1 MKSRTYLQLIFAI
14 ALMFAVFCPVLAAQ
28 SIGLA
33 PAQVVQTFRPGEP
46 FEIELA
52 TVNSGTEPVEMGVE
66 ITDFWYDENNE
77 KVFSPPGTSPRSAAN
92 WIQFTPEKF
101 DVRPGAA
108 QKMKAVVTPPSD
120 ARGGYYAALFVDSK
134 PQLSFRK
141 TSSGSPVYTRM
152 RVGCLV
158 LLQAESTEQIKLDV
172 RSATLTPPSA
182 SHALQLRVPLAN
194 NSNTHVFAQPTL
206 AILDPDHKLV
216 AKAQGDM
223 KRLLPGQKD
232 ELSIEWAGDLKPGK
246 YSGVLNVS
254 YGNDGIQTQ
263 VIPFTVGE
271 K

>member
-1 MKSRTYLQLIFAI
+1 MKLKIYLRLILATLI
-14 ALMFAVFCPVLAAQ
+14 IAVFAPMVLAQ

-52 TVNSGTEPVEMGVE
+52 TVNSGAEAVEMGVE
-66 ITDFWYDENNE
+66 VTDFWYDGNNE
-77 KVFSPPGTSPRSAAN
+77 KIFSPPGTSPRSAAN

-101 DVRPGAA
+101 DVAPGAA
-108 QKMKAVVTPPSD
+108 QKMKAVITPPSD

-134 PQLSFRK
+134 PRLSFRK

-158 LLQAESTEQIKLDV
+158 LLQAENTEEIKLEV
-172 RSATLTPPSA
+172 RNATLTPPS
-182 SHALQLRVPLAN
+182 SSNALKLRVPIFN
-194 NSNTHVFAQPTL
+194 NGNTHVFAQPTL
-206 AILDPDHKLV
+206 AILDPDHKLI

-232 ELSIEWAGDLKPGK
+232 ELSIDWAGDLKPGQ

-254 YGNDGIQTQ
+254 YANDGIRTQ